1 MQNPQMRRLLK
12 GAWTLSLAALI
23 AKILSAVYRVPFQNL
38 VGNTG
43 FYVYQQVYPLYG
55 IGMTFALSGFPVFIS
70 KLVAEAREPEA
81 QATVTHQA
89 LVLLTWLSGG
99 MFLGLY
105 GCAAWIAKAMAD
117 PALASL
123 IRMVALMFLTMPLLA
138 TGRGYFQGTFDMS
151 KTAVSQVVEQVIRVV
166 VILLAAVV
174 AVHDQWNPY
183 QMGTVAMSGA
193 FFGGL
198 AALASLWPAYR
209 RVFAHR
215 RFAWPGLATYRHLLR
230 RFVREG
236 GSIALFA
243 AMLIV
248 LQLVDSFTVTRG
260 LTTSGIG
267 MATAKSLKGIY
278 DRGQPLVQL
287 GLVVATALS
296 ATLLP
301 SLTTA
306 YATRRMR
313 RFEQT
318 AAQLIRFNLA
328 LSLAATAGLIVLMPA
343 VNWLLFGDTAGE
355 AALATYV
362 GAILLV
368 AMINAYNAILQ
379 SLNRYRGTTRT
390 LFIGFVVKLA
400 INQWLVTRMGT
411 LGASVAT
418 AIALVVIAGLLA
430 LQVPAAIH
438 RLANANHFGLKLGVV
453 IAVMSVGVW
462 ASMRLL
468 PFASRLDA
476 IMQAGVGVI
485 VGVGLFI
492 ASATVVRLFSAREV
506 LALPLGRRFLKM
518 ISGHRDGVK

>member
-1 MQNPQMRRLLK
+1 MQNPQMKRLLK

-43 FYVYQQVYPLYG
+43 FYVNQQVYPLYG

-70 KLVAEAREPEA
+70 KLVAEARAPEA
-81 QATVTHQA
+81 QATIAHQA
-89 LVLLTWLSGG
+89 RVLLTWLSVVI
-99 MFLGLY
+99 FVGLF
-105 GCAAWIAKAMAD
+105 GCADWLAAAMAD
-117 PALASL
+117 PALADL
-123 IRMVALMFLTMPLLA
+123 IRMVAFMFLTMPLLA
-138 TGRGYFQGTFDMS
+138 TGRGYFQGTFDMT
-151 KTAVSQVVEQVIRVV
+151 KTAVSQVVEQVIRVL
-166 VILLAAVV
+166 VILLAAYV
-174 AVHDQWNPY
+174 ATRRSWSPY

-198 AALASLWPAYR
+198 AAAGTLLPAYR
-209 RVFAHR
+209 RVFAKKR
-215 RFAWPGLATYRHLLR
+215 YAWPGMATYRRLLS

-260 LTTSGIG
+260 LTASGVG
-267 MATAKSLKGIY
+267 MATAKQLKGIY

-306 YATRRMR
+306 FATKRQR
-313 RFEQT
+313 RFDQT
-318 AAQLIRFNLA
+318 AAQLIRFNTALA
-328 LSLAATAGLIVLMPA
+328 LAATAGLAALMPA
-343 VNWLLFGDTAGE
+343 VNWLLFGDADGN
-355 AALATYV
+355 AALVSYV
-362 GAILLV
+362 GAIFLV

-379 SLNRYRGTTRT
+379 SLNRYRATTWV
-390 LFIGFVVKLA
+390 LVGGFGVKLV
-400 INQWLVTRMGT
+400 INQPLVTRLGT

-418 AIALVVIAGLLA
+418 LLALTVITLLLA
-430 LQVPAAIH
+430 LQVPQSIH
-438 RLANANHFGLKLGVV
+438 RLANRDRFGVKLVGITVVMVGVV
-453 IAVMSVGVW
+453 MLLRSALPFESRGDAVSQTLIGVLVGVVV
-462 ASMRLL
+462 
-468 PFASRLDA
+468 FV
-476 IMQAGVGVI
+476 AG
-485 VGVGLFI
+485 
-492 ASATVVRLFSAREV
+492 ATVTRLFTAREV

-518 ISGHRDGVK
+518 ISRDHKQH

>member
-1 MQNPQMRRLLK
+1 MQNPQMKRLMQ
-12 GAWTLSLAALI
+12 GAWTLSLAAMI
-23 AKILSAVYRVPFQNL
+23 AKILSAIYRVPFQNL
-38 VGNTG
+38 VGDTG

-81 QATVTHQA
+81 QAAVTHQA
-89 LVLLTWLSGG
+89 QVLLMWLSGA
-99 MFLGLY
+99 MFIGLY
-105 GCAAWIAKAMAD
+105 GFSGLIARAMAD
-117 PALASL
+117 PQLAGL
-123 IRMVALMFLTMPLLA
+123 IQTVAFMFLTMPILA

-151 KTAVSQVVEQVIRVV
+151 KTAISQVVEQLIRVA
-166 VILLAAVV
+166 VILVAASI
-174 AVHDQWNPY
+174 AAKAHWDPY
-183 QMGTVAMSGA
+183 KMGAIAMSGA

-198 AALASLWPAYR
+198 AAVGTLWPAFHH
-209 RVFAHR
+209 VFAKKH
-215 RFAWPGLATYRHLLR
+215 FAWPGFVSYGHLLK
-230 RFVREG
+230 RFVVEG

-260 LTTSGIG
+260 LQASGVPF
-267 MATAKSLKGIY
+267 ALAKSLKGIY

-306 YATRRMR
+306 FARGQHH

-328 LSLAATAGLIVLMPA
+328 LSTAATAGLVVVMPA
-343 VNWLLFGDTAGE
+343 VNWLLFGDRDGQL
-355 AALATYV
+355 ALQTYV
-362 GAILLV
+362 VAIILV

-390 LFIGFVVKLA
+390 LMIGFVVKLVS
-400 INQWLVTRMGT
+400 NQWLVTRFGT
-411 LGASVAT
+411 LGASIAT
-418 AIALVVIAGLLA
+418 LLA
-430 LQVPAAIH
+430 LGVITWLLVIQVPTTIRQSANRDHFYAKLIAITAAMVAVVWGVMQI
-438 RLANANHFGLKLGVV
+438 LPFGSRGQAILVAIVAVV
-453 IAVMSVGVW
+453 VGVLVFVIG
-462 ASMRLL
+462 ASC
-468 PFASRLDA
+468 
-476 IMQAGVGVI
+476 
-485 VGVGLFI
+485 
-492 ASATVVRLFSAREV
+492 TRLFTAREV

-518 ISGHRDGVK
+518 THKH

>member
-43 FYVYQQVYPLYG
+43 FYVYQQIYPLYG

-70 KLVAEAREPEA
+70 KLVAEAREAKA
-81 QATVTHQA
+81 QAAVTHQA
-89 LVLLTWLSGG
+89 LVLLTWLSLA
-99 MFLGLY
+99 MFIGLY
-105 GCAAWIAKAMAD
+105 ACAGWLAQAMAD
-117 PALASL
+117 PDLASL
-123 IRMVALMFLTMPLLA
+123 IRMVAFMFLTMPLLA

-151 KTAVSQVVEQVIRVV
+151 KTAVSQVVEQVIRVA
-166 VILLAAVV
+166 VILIAAAV
-174 AVHDQWNPY
+174 AVQHHWSPY

-198 AALASLWPAYR
+198 AAVATLWPAYR
-209 RVFAHR
+209 RVFAKR
-215 RFAWPGLATYRHLLR
+215 RFAWPGLATYQRLLR

-260 LTTSGIG
+260 LTASGVSI
-267 MATAKSLKGIY
+267 AAAKNLKGIY

-287 GLVVATALS
+287 GLVVATSLS

-306 YATRRMR
+306 YATKRLR
-313 RFEQT
+313 RFDQT

-328 LSLAATAGLIVLMPA
+328 LSLAATAGLAMLMPA
-343 VNWLLFGDTAGE
+343 VNWLLFGDTAGQ

-362 GAILLV
+362 VAILLV

-390 LFIGFVVKLA
+390 LFIGFVVKIA
-400 INQWLVTRMGT
+400 INQWLVFRLGT

-418 AIALVVIAGLLA
+418 LIALGVIMILLA
-430 LQVPAAIH
+430 IQVPRSIHQSANNDHFVAKLIAIT
-438 RLANANHFGLKLGVV
+438 
-453 IAVMSVGVW
+453 AVMVGGVW
-462 ASMRLL
+462 LLMQLL
-468 PFASRLDA
+468 PFASRWEA
-476 IMQAGVGVI
+476 IVQAVAGVILGVVI
-485 VGVGLFI
+485 FI
-492 ASATVVRLFSAREV
+492 AGATGSRLFTAREV
-506 LALPLGRRFLKM
+506 LSLPLGRRFLKM
-518 ISGHRDGVK
+518 MSGYRHNH